1 MIKLVD
7 QLLLESLLTEIS
19 ENTSLYHRS
28 PKKMSVGD
36 IISPRLEGGGLS
48 TKFSE
53 LAIEEERKLTAPDAP
68 SRLNCIF
75 SSLIPRSRFVD
86 KGYLYR
92 IKPIGRVF
100 LANSTLIDTII
111 EKFER
116 EYYDNIGRYDQ
127 QERKHYEEDFK
138 KDPSR
143 LMQFLPYEA
152 DYYWRGYVPEV
163 SKEGKQALRD
173 IEVLSESAKV
183 LEVVAESEKSTPFVV
198 GDVVEVTDSKKIRAM
213 LTVYFNSKYEKKDE
227 PEANLSKDEMADVLH
242 KIKMS
247 VFDGADPEPS
257 KYSDS
262 TYEFLGFLKKG
273 TKLRVTSLAHS
284 MRGGDGKVGINTG
297 RKYES
302 LMFDFFLDGKEIHRN
317 SKKNDRN
324 ITHRFQMYRLN
335 NESIPDVSKF
345 LKRV

>member
-1 MIKLVD
+1 MTVGETIVP
-7 QLLLESLLTEIS
+7 
-19 ENTSLYHRS
+19 HR
-28 PKKMSVGD
+28 
-36 IISPRLEGGGLS
+36 EGGLS
-48 TKFSE
+48 LKTSE
-53 LAIEEERKLTAPDAP
+53 LALEEERKITAPDAP

-75 SSLIPRSRFVD
+75 STLIPRSRFVD

-92 IKPIGRVF
+92 IKPIGKIF
-100 LANSTLIDTII
+100 LADSTLIDTTI

-116 EYYDNIGRYDQ
+116 EYYDRIGRYDKE
-127 QERKHYEEDFK
+127 ERKNYEDDFK
-138 KDPSR
+138 KKPEM
-143 LMQFLPYEA
+143 LLQFLPYDA
-152 DYYWRGYVPEV
+152 NYYWKGYIPKV
-163 SKEGKQALRD
+163 SQQGKQALRD
-173 IEVLSESAKV
+173 IEVLSDSAKV
-183 LEVVAESEKSTPFVV
+183 LEVIQESEKSTPFVV
-198 GDVVEVTDSKKIRAM
+198 GDIVEVTDSKKIRAM
-213 LTVYFNSKYEKKDE
+213 LTIYFNSKYEKKDE
-227 PEANLSKDEMADVLH
+227 PDANLSKDEMADVLH
-242 KIKMS
+242 KIKTS

-284 MRGGDGKVGINTG
+284 MRGGDGRVGINTG

-345 LKRV
+345 LKKV